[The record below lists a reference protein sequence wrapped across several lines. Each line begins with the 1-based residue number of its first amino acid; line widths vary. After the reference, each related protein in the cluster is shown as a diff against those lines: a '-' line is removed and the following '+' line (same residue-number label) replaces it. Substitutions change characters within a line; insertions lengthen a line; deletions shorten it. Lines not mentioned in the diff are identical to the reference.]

1 MTNVNNLQQE
11 ILRELKRY
19 SLDVAEKIE
28 VAKNETARDLQKE
41 IKKKSPQKTGS
52 YKKGWKIKKSKYKSI
67 VYNSTDYQL
76 THLLEHG
83 HVKKNG
89 GRVEG
94 FAHIRPA
101 EERAVN
107 NFLDKIEQAVKK

>member
-19 SLDVAEKIE
+19 TSVVAEKIE
-28 VAKNETARDLQKE
+28 VAKNETSKDLVKE
-41 IKKKSPQKTGS
+41 LKRSSPQNRPR
-52 YKKGWKIKKSKYKSI
+52 YYKGWRVKKVKNKNVI
-67 VYNSTDYQL
+67 HNQTDYQL

-83 HVKKNG
+83 YVKRNG
-89 GRVEG
+89 ERQPAQV
-94 FAHIRPA
+94 HIRPA

-107 NFLDKIEQAVKK
+107 DFLDKIEQAVKK